1 MRPSSPTEHAT
12 RISKRRETLR
22 SALQAIVGPTT
33 RFVWEVGS
41 GHGHFL
47 TAYAS
52 AHPDVTCV
60 GIDIASDRI
69 VRSERK
75 RVRSRLGNLHF
86 VRAAADDFLAAMPG
100 GSRLLAVYVL
110 FPDPWPKR
118 RHHKNRVM
126 TADFLGAVAKV
137 SVPGAPMYFRTDHE
151 AYFRQAASTV
161 RSHADWTV
169 AEPAPWPFEEPT
181 VFQLKAENH
190 FSLVALRR

>member
-1 MRPSSPTEHAT
+1 LRPSSPADHAS
-12 RISKRRETLR
+12 RISRRREALR
-22 SALQAIVGPTT
+22 STLESTAGPSA

-52 AHPDVTCV
+52 AHPETTCI

-86 VRAAADDFLAAMPG
+86 VRAAADDFLAALPAG
-100 GSRLLAVYVL
+100 ARFLAIYIL

-126 TADFLGAVAKV
+126 TAGFLTAAAAA
-137 SVPGAPMYFRTDHE
+137 SVKGAPLYFRTDHE
-151 AYFRQAASTV
+151 SYFLKAAAVV
-161 RSHADWTV
+161 RSHSEWAPAD
-169 AEPAPWPFEEPT
+169 PAPWPFEEPT
-181 VFQLKAENH
+181 VFQLKAERH